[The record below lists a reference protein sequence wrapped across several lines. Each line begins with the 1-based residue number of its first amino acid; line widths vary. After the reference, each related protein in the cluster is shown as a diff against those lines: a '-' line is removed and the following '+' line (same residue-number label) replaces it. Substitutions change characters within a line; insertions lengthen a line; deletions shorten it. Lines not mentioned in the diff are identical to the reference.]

1 MIQALPYVANAS
13 EKNAISLVSAYY
25 ANRLGKQIMST
36 SPSIKQ
42 TIEQWK
48 KETGKETS
56 MMSALEKK
64 SRTQVVDT

>member
-1 MIQALPYVANAS
+1 MIQALPYVADAS

-48 KETGKETS
+48 KETGKENVNDVGFG
-56 MMSALEKK
+56 EEP
-64 SRTQVVDT
+64 RTQVFDT